1 MIRDSSEEVNWH
13 GRIEGVD
20 TGLGSGVTGVT
31 VTLALVVCELT
42 SDKESQYVFSGDIEL
57 IHNNI

>member
-1 MIRDSSEEVNWH
+1 M
-13 GRIEGVD
+13 G
-20 TGLGSGVTGVT
+20 GSGVTGVT
-31 VTLALVVCELT
+31 VTVSSLALVVSELT

>member
-1 MIRDSSEEVNWH
+1 MRKSI
-13 GRIEGVD
+13 GMEGLKGW
-20 TGLGSGVTGVT
+20 TQGGVTEVAVT